1 MLFTWNTEDLCIIF
15 KWWHVQ
21 GPISLAFSL
30 LAIVLLTAA
39 FEAIRAG
46 SRRYEAFVN
55 KRQEEVPRKLSLS
68 RIPNPISHC
77 VPFSYFTLDVRGNM
91 KLRDS

>member
-1 MLFTWNTEDLCIIF
+1 MLFTWNTENLCIIF
-15 KWWHVQ
+15 HWWHVS

-39 FEAIRAG
+39 YEAIRSG

-55 KRQEEVPRKLSLS
+55 KKQEEVPRKLIPSLS
-68 RIPNPISHC
+68 LPYHFDS
-77 VPFSYFTLDVRGNM
+77 FLSYFAR
-91 KLRDS
+91 S